1 MTLSTQFLTMLSM
14 VCSGCFIGASLD
26 TYGRFLM
33 RPRRAKWVVFIN
45 DILFW
50 LVQGLLLF
58 YVLLNVN
65 EGEFRVYILLA
76 LLCGYAAY
84 QSLIKG
90 IYLALLEFI
99 IKCAVGIYKTVLK
112 MGNFFLVKP
121 IIGIFNLLT
130 AIISGLV
137 IFLWNLLKWMARV
150 IFLIAKVL
158 LSPVSWILK
167 GLWRL
172 IPLSI
177 RNFFYRFFKKTAGF
191 YEKIKNKSGNL
202 WISWKKKK

>member
-150 IFLIAKVL
+150 VYVIVKVL
-158 LSPVSWILK
+158 LSPVFWILK
-167 GLWRL
+167 GLWKL
-172 IPLSI
+172 IPIRI

-191 YEKIKNKSGNL
+191 YETIKNKSGNL

>member
-99 IKCAVGIYKTVLK
+99 IKCVISIYKTVLK
-112 MGNFFLVKP
+112 LGNFLLVKP
-121 IIGIFNLLT
+121 VIGIFNLLT

-150 IFLIAKVL
+150 IFLILKVL
-158 LSPVSWILK
+158 LSPVFWILK
-167 GLWRL
+167 GLWKL